1 MPCLTSQVITP
12 GDILDSLVLRDGDLI
27 AMIGYIQP
35 VAIALAKKGCAV
47 AVIEQRPV
55 ITPLIRPRDEL
66 PVVLSRADI
75 SITVTALLNKTLHG
89 ILKLAK
95 FVREIVLMGPSTL
108 MVPEAFQSTGIA
120 WLACSRILKPQRPF
134 QIVMEGG
141 KAQALFPAHVLQKVV
156 REVMA

>member
-1 MPCLTSQVITP
+1 
-12 GDILDSLVLRDGDLI
+12 
-27 AMIGYIQP
+27 
-35 VAIALAKKGCAV
+35 
-47 AVIEQRPV
+47 
-55 ITPLIRPRDEL
+55 
-66 PVVLSRADI
+66 
-75 SITVTALLNKTLHG
+75 
-89 ILKLAK
+89 
-95 FVREIVLMGPSTL
+95 